1 MTGGVEEGRV
11 KTMSAPDYEARVQE
25 LGLHLPETTADD
37 YYGARY
43 GSMKPHH
50 IVGNVLFLSG
60 HVPELADGR
69 PLFPGRV
76 GAEVS
81 IEEGYAAARQTGI
94 NCLVGIR
101 AALGSLNRVKSIV
114 RTLCFVA
121 IDPEF
126 TDVHLVSSGC
136 TDLWRDVFG
145 EDAGLGG
152 RATIGVVRLANNHCF
167 ENWLTVEIADV

>member
-1 MTGGVEEGRV
+1 VT
-11 KTMSAPDYEARVQE
+11 DFEARVQE
-25 LGLHLPETTADD
+25 LGLAIPDYTTGA

-60 HVPELADGR
+60 HVPELADGS
-69 PLFPGRV
+69 PLHPGRV

-81 IEEGYAAARQTGI
+81 VTEGYEAARQTGL
-94 NCLVGIR
+94 NCLGGIR
-101 AALGSLNRVKSIV
+101 AALGSLNRVRGIV

-121 IDPEF
+121 IDPDF

-136 TDLWRDVFG
+136 TDLFHDVFG
-145 EDAGLGG
+145 EEAGLGG
-152 RATIGVVRLANNHCF
+152 RATIGVVRLAHNHCF
-167 ENWLTVEIADV
+167 ENWLTVEVSGAGQPSTGSGDGGA